1 MKLESYL
8 GKIKLGNLSDTLV
21 GTAICFKAVISVLSK
36 NGVRIKRRNVL
47 KNGLIIRGS
56 YKPPLLIYKYTP
68 LASKAVIASFSSASI
83 LPTSSGDST
92 TVNPLLFPILL
103 TTLQGI
109 P

>member
-1 MKLESYL
+1 MN
-8 GKIKLGNLSDTLV
+8 KLGSLSDTLAGIV
-21 GTAICFKAVISVLSK
+21 ICFKAVTSVLLR
-36 NGVRIKRRNVL
+36 NGVRIKRRNAQ

-56 YKPPLLIYKYTP
+56 YKLPLLIYRYTP
-68 LASKAVIASFSSASI
+68 LASKAVIASFSSANI